1 MRNGTNGKMV
11 QDKPGKEEVSFEEEE
26 K

>member
-1 MRNGTNGKMV
+1 MNGTNGKMV